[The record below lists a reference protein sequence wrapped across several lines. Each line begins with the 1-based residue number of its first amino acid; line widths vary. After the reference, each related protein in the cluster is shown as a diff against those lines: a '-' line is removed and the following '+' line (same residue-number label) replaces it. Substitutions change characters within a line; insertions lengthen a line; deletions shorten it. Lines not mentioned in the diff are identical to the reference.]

1 MNINLLSADFKIR
14 KLDKNDVDIIYNL
27 SSKNKIFYQYH
38 PPFVTKESIEEDI
51 EALPPNKSV
60 KDKYYMG
67 FFDNEILVAV
77 MDLILSYPVE
87 DTAFIGLFI
96 MNVEYQNKGIGSNII
111 DDVCNRL
118 KKIGFSKIR
127 ISVDKGNPQ
136 SNNFWI
142 KNSFH
147 IISENKYIIMER
159 ELWIAGL
166 GVAV

>member
-67 FFDNEILVAV
+67 FFDNESCSSYGFNF
-77 MDLILSYPVE
+77 ILSGRRYC
-87 DTAFIGLFI
+87 I
-96 MNVEYQNKGIGSNII
+96 YWII
-111 DDVCNRL
+111 YNEC
-118 KKIGFSKIR
+118 R
-127 ISVDKGNPQ
+127 ISK
-136 SNNFWI
+136 
-142 KNSFH
+142 
-147 IISENKYIIMER
+147 
-159 ELWIAGL
+159 
-166 GVAV
+166 